1 MKQRRLTE
9 YDYLTLFPLVRPI
22 EIKAEFGE
30 LAHCCS
36 QIRNKYRKLRWQ
48 TQARALRYLKR
59 EIIAEKPYSIPVAVW
74 KEQMLAEL
82 EQAKE
87 EAIAKV
93 WSRLKDSEKHFADEA
108 HYVS

>member
-9 YDYLTLFPLVRPI
+9 HDYLTLFPLVRPI

-48 TQARALRYLKR
+48 TQAKALRYLKR

-93 WSRLKDSEKHFADEA
+93 WSRLKDGEKHFADEA
-108 HYVS
+108 HYAS